1 MNRNFRLSA
10 AAAAAIFLSAL
21 APAPVSAQAAGGDP
35 GALTVQQVQQR
46 FRRMSPI
53 HILKCDYNGDN
64 LIERKEYP
72 CVQSIY
78 QVMYVER

>member
-1 MNRNFRLSA
+1 LTRILSLCAIA
-10 AAAAAIFLSAL
+10 AAVLLAVP
-21 APAPVSAQAAGGDP
+21 APAPVLAQAAGGDP
-35 GALTVQQVQQR
+35 DALTVKQVQQR

-64 LIERKEYP
+64 LIEHKEFP

-78 QVMYVER
+78 QVMYVDR

>member
-1 MNRNFRLSA
+1 MTRILRLA
-10 AAAAAIFLSAL
+10 AATATILLAAP
-21 APAPVSAQAAGGDP
+21 APAPVLAQAAGSDP
-35 GALTVQQVQQR
+35 TALTVKQVQQR

>member
-1 MNRNFRLSA
+1 LIRNLRLPIAAVAVLLSA
-10 AAAAAIFLSAL
+10 P

-35 GALTVQQVQQR
+35 SALTVEQVQER

-72 CVQSIY
+72 CVQGIY

>member
-1 MNRNFRLSA
+1 LTRFLRLSA
-10 AAAAAIFLSAL
+10 AIAAILLSAP
-21 APAPVSAQAAGGDP
+21 APAPVLAQAAGGDP
-35 GALTVQQVQQR
+35 TALTVKQVQQR

>member
-1 MNRNFRLSA
+1 MSGRLRLVVVA
-10 AAAAAIFLSAL
+10 AAVVLGVQS
-21 APAPVSAQAAGGDP
+21 PAPLSAQAAGGDP
-35 GALTVQQVQQR
+35 SALTVAQVQQR
-46 FRRMSPI
+46 FRRMSPV
-53 HILKCDYNGDN
+53 HILKCDYNGDE

>member
-1 MNRNFRLSA
+1 LTRIFRLSA
-10 AAAAAIFLSAL
+10 ATAAIML
-21 APAPVSAQAAGGDP
+21 AVPTPTPVLAQAAGGDP
-35 GALTVQQVQQR
+35 TALTVKQVQQR